1 MLRRIVVMTAF
12 LVPML
17 APAAA
22 SAAIPTPD
30 PMAAN
35 CHGRAMGIGA
45 STYKGTATYAKSVG
59 ISAYD
64 AHFVFMEM
72 QGCHS

>member
-1 MLRRIVVMTAF
+1 MFRRIVVATA
-12 LVPML
+12 LVAPML

-30 PMAAN
+30 PMAAH

-45 STYKGTATYAKSVG
+45 STYQGTATYARAVG

-64 AHFVFMEM
+64 AHFAFMDM